1 MLFKTLLLILS
12 LLTCPSISQAK
23 IIFRAAYENA
33 SQYPNYVGD
42 TSEIVKPK
50 PGVAVEL
57 VKRLENHI
65 PDFKVEL
72 FRFPWKQ
79 CLLLLKEGELDGIFN
94 GSFSQQRLKVGTY
107 PWKDGSVDTSR
118 RLTTMSYH
126 FYRLK
131 DSKFNWDGHSVSG
144 LTGKI
149 GTPIA
154 FSIEADLKKM
164 GLPILSARD
173 IQVNFSNLLRGKV
186 DALALQDV
194 TGDFHIRRKSGLNS
208 IEKVLPALKTKPYY
222 LMLSKQFKNK
232 HPELAEKI
240 WNTIAIL
247 REEKLQEL
255 LQGYY

>member
-1 MLFKTLLLILS
+1 MFFLVTSSS
-12 LLTCPSISQAK
+12 LSQAE

-42 TSEIVKPK
+42 TSEVLEPK

-57 VKRLENHI
+57 VKLLENHI
-65 PDFKVEL
+65 PDFKIEF

-94 GSFSQQRLKVGTY
+94 GAFSQQRLALGTY
-107 PWKDGSVDTSR
+107 PWKDGAVDPSR
-118 RLTTMSYH
+118 RLTTISYH

-131 DSKFNWDGHSVSG
+131 GSKFAWDGHNVSG
-144 LTGKI
+144 FTGKI
-149 GTPIA
+149 GTPLA
-154 FSIEADLKKM
+154 FSIEADLENM

-194 TGDFHIRRKSGLNS
+194 TGDFHIQKKRGLKS
-208 IEKVLPALKTKPYY
+208 IEKVFPPLKTKPYY
-222 LMLSKQFKNK
+222 LMLSRQFKSK
-232 HPELAEKI
+232 HPELSEKI

-247 REEKLQEL
+247 REKRLQEL
-255 LQGYY
+255 TQGYY